1 MLGPCSLELPHSTL
15 LHTTR
20 VESAEEMYN
29 AATSI
34 FPSCTAGIM
43 CAAVAD
49 FTPATCAKE
58 KIKREGEQL
67 LLRLNP
73 TQDIA
78 AAIGSIKTDNQRL
91 CGFALETHDELAHA
105 QEKMARKNLDMIVMN
120 SLQDAGAGFRVDTN
134 KVTIITPTHKES
146 LPLQSKSDVARE
158 IIKRFMP

>member
-1 MLGPCSLELPHSTL
+1 M
-15 LHTTR
+15 
-20 VESAEEMYN
+20 
-29 AATSI
+29 
-34 FPSCTAGIM
+34 
-43 CAAVAD
+43 
-49 FTPATCAKE
+49 
-58 KIKREGEQL
+58 

-134 KVTIITPTHKES
+134 KVTIITPTNKES